1 MGTLDIILRIFLVL
15 LSIFSISVVLMQSE
29 KGDGGF
35 ASTFAGGQSN
45 MLRSGK
51 LKGSESRLVFFT
63 KVGCILLIIVSVA
76 MVLYNHFAS

>member
-15 LSIFSISVVLMQSE
+15 LSIFTISIVLMQSE

-45 MLRSGK
+45 MQRSGK
-51 LKGSESRLVFFT
+51 MKGSDARLVFFT
-63 KVGCILLIIVSVA
+63 KIGCALIIVVALA
-76 MVLYNHFAS
+76 MVLYSRFA